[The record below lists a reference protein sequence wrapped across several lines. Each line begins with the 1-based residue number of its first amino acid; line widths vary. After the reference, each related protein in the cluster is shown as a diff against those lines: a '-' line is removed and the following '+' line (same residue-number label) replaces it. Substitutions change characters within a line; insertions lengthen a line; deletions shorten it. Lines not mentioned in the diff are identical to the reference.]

1 MLQQQQQQTVQLV
14 SGSALSPQPQ
24 SGTTQQVITLT
35 PEQYA
40 QLAQQQQ
47 QPAQLAQ
54 GQQQTNV
61 KYVLAN
67 QSGAGQSAN
76 VVNVVTS
83 RYE

>member
-1 MLQQQQQQTVQLV
+1 MQQQQQQTVQLV

-47 QPAQLAQ
+47 QPGVLYLLYDKSYN
-54 GQQQTNV
+54 TYRS
-61 KYVLAN
+61 KYLFV
-67 QSGAGQSAN
+67 GC
-76 VVNVVTS
+76 
-83 RYE
+83 RYPGLTFYS

>member
-47 QPAQLAQ
+47 QP
-54 GQQQTNV
+54 G
-61 KYVLAN
+61 VLYYMIN
-67 QSGAGQSAN
+67 RIVQIRPSICSLTVGIPL
-76 VVNVVTS
+76 
-83 RYE
+83 